1 MRVNVFLISF
11 LLTILFQR
19 FSEARGIVR
28 RKKLLDQFTD
38 YEASGDY
45 FEVTVN
51 NYEQESLS
59 GATTRKVSSSSSS
72 DDEVSADDGVTC
84 SQSNVMAILAGYEL
98 ENHVLVI
105 FKVNVSANER
115 ELVL

>member
-1 MRVNVFLISF
+1 MILISI
-11 LLTILFQR
+11 LLTILSRSFVDSR
-19 FSEARGIVR
+19 EIVR
-28 RKKLLDQFTD
+28 KKKLMVQIVD

-59 GATTRKVSSSSSS
+59 QTTAKNAPLS
-72 DDEVSADDGVTC
+72 EEISADDGVTC
-84 SQSNVMAILAGYEL
+84 SQSNITEILAGYEL
-98 ENHVLVI
+98 DNHVLVI